1 MEFFADIA
9 DVAQV
14 KEMQEWLP
22 LDGVTTNPT
31 IVARAKKELF
41 TLIEELLAACEG
53 IVQVQTLAYSTE
65 EIVAE
70 AKRLVAVEPSRIIP
84 KIPCTQAG
92 LGAVMRLSKEGLRTT
107 VTGLITVPQGLFAA
121 RAGATYVAPYINWV
135 DSMEWS
141 GTEVVAE
148 LLAAFEAYGLDTKVI
163 AASVKTARQ
172 FRELAS
178 LGTNA
183 VTMPP
188 ETYKTILEHPL
199 TDKALRTSLITGMGY
214 FKSTN

>member
-1 MEFFADIA
+1 
-9 DVAQV
+9 
-14 KEMQEWLP
+14 MQEWLP

-121 RAGATYVAPYINWV
+121 SRGDLCGAVHQWV

-199 TDKALRTSLITGMGY
+199 TDKALRNFADNWNGVFQEYKLDSKLKG
-214 FKSTN
+214 